1 MMEDEEEDENAFELV
16 PPDKYTQNHLLVHIK
31 FFLGGKSPEY
41 IGPVDLSKN
50 HQVKDVIKHVLT
62 LYRKNKDLKTKVQLE
77 FADVPEA
84 YELRHVEDDSDDSD
98 EQDGVFYKP
107 SMELPPLELK
117 QEIGEFEALVLCIS
131 KNWKQKQSKKKDY

>member
-1 MMEDEEEDENAFELV
+1 M
-16 PPDKYTQNHLLVHIK
+16 
-31 FFLGGKSPEY
+31 
-41 IGPVDLSKN
+41 
-50 HQVKDVIKHVLT
+50 
-62 LYRKNKDLKTKVQLE
+62 QLE